1 MAVLLLLASVVNLE
15 YYTKMAQLHALGF
28 HSLRAQAQVIA
39 EVTGNSP
46 TRIYQVLLFI
56 REQKNI
62 NELID
67 TTVNTLRNE

>member
-1 MAVLLLLASVVNLE
+1 MTLD

-56 REQKNI
+56 RECKDI

>member
-1 MAVLLLLASVVNLE
+1 VAVGLFLARFVNLE
-15 YYTKMAQLHALGF
+15 YYTRLAQLHALGF

-56 REQKNI
+56 REQKDI

>member
-1 MAVLLLLASVVNLE
+1 MTLD

-28 HSLRAQAQVIA
+28 HSVRAQAEVIA

-56 REQKNI
+56 RDRKDI

>member
-1 MAVLLLLASVVNLE
+1 VAVALFLARVVNLE
-15 YYTKMAQLHALGF
+15 YYTRLAQLHALGF

-39 EVTGNSP
+39 EVTGNSA

-56 REQKNI
+56 RDRKDI

>member
-1 MAVLLLLASVVNLE
+1 VAVGLFLACIVTLD

-56 REQKNI
+56 RERKDI

>member
-1 MAVLLLLASVVNLE
+1 MAVGLFLACIMTID

-28 HSLRAQAQVIA
+28 HSVRAQAEVIA
-39 EVTGNSP
+39 DVTGNSP

-56 REQKNI
+56 RDRKDI

-67 TTVNTLRNE
+67 KTVNTLRNE

>member
-1 MAVLLLLASVVNLE
+1 VAVALFLARVVNLE
-15 YYTKMAQLHALGF
+15 YYTRLAQLHTLGF

-56 REQKNI
+56 REQKDI

>member
-1 MAVLLLLASVVNLE
+1 MAVALFLARVVNLE
-15 YYTKMAQLHALGF
+15 YYTRLAQLHALGF

-56 REQKNI
+56 REQKDI

>member
-1 MAVLLLLASVVNLE
+1 VAVALFLARVVNLE
-15 YYTKMAQLHALGF
+15 YYTRLAQLHALGF

-56 REQKNI
+56 REQKDI

>member
-1 MAVLLLLASVVNLE
+1 MAVGLFLASLMTLD

-39 EVTGNSP
+39 EVTGNSA

-56 REQKNI
+56 RDRKDI

-67 TTVNTLRNE
+67 TTVNTLRHE

>member
-1 MAVLLLLASVVNLE
+1 MAVGLFLACGMTLD

-28 HSLRAQAQVIA
+28 HSVRAQAEVIA

-56 REQKNI
+56 RDRKDI

>member
-1 MAVLLLLASVVNLE
+1 VAVGLFLASLMTID

-28 HSLRAQAQVIA
+28 HSVRAQAEVIA

-56 REQKNI
+56 RDRKDI
-62 NELID
+62 NKLID

>member
-1 MAVLLLLASVVNLE
+1 MAVGLFLASLMTLD

-28 HSLRAQAQVIA
+28 HSVRAQAQVIA

-56 REQKNI
+56 RDRKDI

-67 TTVNTLRNE
+67 TTVNTLRTE

>member
-1 MAVLLLLASVVNLE
+1 MTLD

-28 HSLRAQAQVIA
+28 HSVRAQAQVIA

-56 REQKNI
+56 RDQKDI

>member
-1 MAVLLLLASVVNLE
+1 MTLD

-28 HSLRAQAQVIA
+28 HSVRAQAEVIA
-39 EVTGNSP
+39 DVTGNSP

-56 REQKNI
+56 RDRKDI

>member
-1 MAVLLLLASVVNLE
+1 
-15 YYTKMAQLHALGF
+15 MAQLHALGF

-56 REQKNI
+56 REQKDI

-67 TTVNTLRNE
+67 TTVNTVRNE

>member
-1 MAVLLLLASVVNLE
+1 VAVALFLASVVNLE
-15 YYTKMAQLHALGF
+15 YYTRLAQLHALGF

-39 EVTGNSP
+39 EVTGNSS

-56 REQKNI
+56 REQKDI

>member
-1 MAVLLLLASVVNLE
+1 MAVALFLARVVNLE
-15 YYTKMAQLHALGF
+15 YYTRLAQLHALGF

-56 REQKNI
+56 REQKDI

-67 TTVNTLRNE
+67 ITVNTLRNE

>member
-1 MAVLLLLASVVNLE
+1 MAVGLFLACIVNLD

-56 REQKNI
+56 REQKDI

>member
-1 MAVLLLLASVVNLE
+1 VGLFLARVVNLQ
-15 YYTKMAQLHALGF
+15 YYTRLAQLHALGF

-56 REQKNI
+56 REQKDI

>member
-1 MAVLLLLASVVNLE
+1 VGLFLACIVNLD

-56 REQKNI
+56 REQKDI

>member
-1 MAVLLLLASVVNLE
+1 MAVGLFLASVVKLE

-56 REQKNI
+56 REQKDI

-67 TTVNTLRNE
+67 TTVNVLRNE

>member
-1 MAVLLLLASVVNLE
+1 MTID

-28 HSLRAQAQVIA
+28 HSVRAQAEVIA

-56 REQKNI
+56 RDRKDI

>member
-1 MAVLLLLASVVNLE
+1 MAVGLFLASLMTID

-28 HSLRAQAQVIA
+28 HSVRAQAEVIA

-56 REQKNI
+56 RDRKDI
-62 NELID
+62 NKLID

>member
-1 MAVLLLLASVVNLE
+1 VAVGLFLACIMTID

-28 HSLRAQAQVIA
+28 HSVRAQAEVIA
-39 EVTGNSP
+39 DVTGNSP

-56 REQKNI
+56 RDRKDI

-67 TTVNTLRNE
+67 KTVNTLRNE

>member
-1 MAVLLLLASVVNLE
+1 MTID

-28 HSLRAQAQVIA
+28 HSVRAQAEVIA

-56 REQKNI
+56 RDRKDI
-62 NELID
+62 NKLID

>member
-1 MAVLLLLASVVNLE
+1 MAVALFLASVVNLD

-56 REQKNI
+56 REQKDI

>member
-1 MAVLLLLASVVNLE
+1 MAVALFLARVVNLD

-56 REQKNI
+56 REQKDI

>member
-1 MAVLLLLASVVNLE
+1 VAVLLLLASVVNLE

-56 REQKNI
+56 REQKDI

-67 TTVNTLRNE
+67 TTVNVLRNE

>member
-1 MAVLLLLASVVNLE
+1 VAVALFLARVVNLD

-56 REQKNI
+56 REQKDI

>member
-1 MAVLLLLASVVNLE
+1 MAVGLFLARVVNLE
-15 YYTKMAQLHALGF
+15 YYTRLAQLHALGF

-56 REQKNI
+56 REQKDI

>member
-1 MAVLLLLASVVNLE
+1 MAVGLFLACIMTID

-28 HSLRAQAQVIA
+28 HSVRAQAEVIA
-39 EVTGNSP
+39 DVTGNSP

-56 REQKNI
+56 RDRKDI

>member
-1 MAVLLLLASVVNLE
+1 MAVGLFLACIMTLD

-28 HSLRAQAQVIA
+28 HSVRAQAEVIA

-56 REQKNI
+56 RDRKDI
-62 NELID
+62 NKLID

>member
-1 MAVLLLLASVVNLE
+1 VGLFLARFVNLE
-15 YYTKMAQLHALGF
+15 YYTRLAQLHALGF

-56 REQKNI
+56 REQKDI

>member
-1 MAVLLLLASVVNLE
+1 MTID

-28 HSLRAQAQVIA
+28 HSVRAQAEVIA
-39 EVTGNSP
+39 DVTGNSP

-56 REQKNI
+56 RDRKDI

>member
-1 MAVLLLLASVVNLE
+1 VAVGLFLASLMTLD

-39 EVTGNSP
+39 QVTGNSP

-56 REQKNI
+56 RERKDI

>member
-1 MAVLLLLASVVNLE
+1 MAVGLFLARVVKLE

-56 REQKNI
+56 REQKDI

-67 TTVNTLRNE
+67 TTVNVLRNE

>member
-1 MAVLLLLASVVNLE
+1 MAVLLLLARVVNLE
-15 YYTKMAQLHALGF
+15 YYTRLAQLHALGF

-56 REQKNI
+56 REQKDI

>member
-1 MAVLLLLASVVNLE
+1 MAVGLFLASLMTLD

-39 EVTGNSP
+39 QVTGNSP

-56 REQKNI
+56 RERKDI